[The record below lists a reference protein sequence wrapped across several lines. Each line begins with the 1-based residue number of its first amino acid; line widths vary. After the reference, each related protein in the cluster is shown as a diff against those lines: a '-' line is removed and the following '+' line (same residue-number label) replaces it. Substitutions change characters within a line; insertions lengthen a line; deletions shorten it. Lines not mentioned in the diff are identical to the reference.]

1 MNRKILSAAMA
12 VIISAASLAAAS
24 VPVSA
29 EWVKDG
35 KNYSYTDDSGEKLTY
50 WQNIDGSR
58 YYFGKDGKMRTGWR
72 KISGKTYYFGKNGV
86 MRTGKRRID
95 GKIYVF
101 GEDGALKQNQV
112 NLSAE
117 QILDKIKS
125 ELGESYTC
133 DNVCEEN
140 KITDFLGLDMKKIES
155 YAYENN
161 AISAINMDTA
171 VILKVKDGYADTT
184 TDLLQE
190 RFEQT
195 GGYSLSY
202 GYDPYRTEQA
212 RLFVNGNYVAFLILG
227 EKPDYTE
234 SEDEQRK
241 FAAAEG
247 EKVDAAW
254 EKIFGEKPVNLV
266 KIPEPYDTN
275 GMLA

>member
-12 VIISAASLAAAS
+12 VIISTSSLAAAAI
-24 VPVSA
+24 PVSA
-29 EWVKDG
+29 EWTKDG
-35 KNYSYTDDSGEKLTY
+35 SSYSYTDDAGEKLTY
-50 WQNIDGSR
+50 WQDINGSR
-58 YYFGKDGKMRTGWR
+58 YFFGKDGKMRTGWR
-72 KISGKTYYFGKNGV
+72 KINSRIYYFGKNGI

-101 GEDGALKQNQV
+101 GEDGALIQNEM

-117 QILDKIKS
+117 QVLDKIRS
-125 ELGESYTC
+125 ELGDSYTC
-133 DNVCEEN
+133 DNICEKDELTN
-140 KITDFLGLDMKKIES
+140 FLGLDMDKIES

-171 VILKVKDGYADTT
+171 VILKVKDGYADTAAA
-184 TDLLQE
+184 LLQE
-190 RFEQT
+190 RFDQT
-195 GGYSLSY
+195 GSYSLSY

-227 EKPDYTE
+227 EQPDYTE
-234 SEDEQRK
+234 SENEQRS

-254 EKIFGEKPVNLV
+254 EKIFGEKPVNIV
-266 KIPEPYDTN
+266 RIPEPYDTD
-275 GMLA
+275 GLLG